1 MDSCLLR
8 CETPNRVYLDTSE
21 SFPKRAEC
29 KITRRMKQHGDR
41 YRTVVVSP
49 STNAGN
55 VYITYRTVSQF
66 KTSGFQ
72 NYQRMAKQHG
82 EIASERSVPFRE
94 ATQTLHYLSRMVS
107 RTVLVQNLGRA
118 PPKVQYHI
126 TTTTT
131 AKKKAS

>member
-1 MDSCLLR
+1 
-8 CETPNRVYLDTSE
+8 
-21 SFPKRAEC
+21 
-29 KITRRMKQHGDR
+29 MKQHGDR
-41 YRTVVVSP
+41 YRDGGSVP

-82 EIASERSVPFRE
+82 EIASERSVLFRE
-94 ATQTLHYLSRMVS
+94 ATLKSLHYLSRMVS
-107 RTVLVQNLGRA
+107 RTVLVQNRQRA
-118 PPKVQYHI
+118 PLQGNNII